1 MPTALEAK
9 IRQSVGLYNN
19 GWLYFNTIVKQYDE
33 WLRLRPFDA
42 AGIELCRLCGR
53 NSVPLVHPWTFQSF
67 VGTSLLQQ
75 SVSVS
80 EVRRRVR
87 QLLTND
93 VSGACKW
100 VGHHAKFDCKIVPR
114 QSSRFFV
121 SPRVCVEDLCWFF
134 WHHCVPRVHRGS
146 AASRVEIHRAI
157 SWPSL
162 LGFWLSSRHARTVEE
177 VWSLLPPDVR
187 QCWMIV
193 EEWVAE
199 KQEAG
204 DIVRSEPEVGSR
216 VPPVTRRMMRCI
228 EALRRKCRQHASTR
242 CVSCRLSL
250 FPEEVDGVQLLA
262 TSEYMWLNKGGP
274 GELRKRLLGDVP
286 REAKAGMAL
295 CEGWRSSW
303 RTFYGFIIMA
313 RVWIC
318 ERRGLVVS
326 ACVFCVEN
334 PELHHF
340 VTPRP
345 PRELFLP
352 ARMSLY
358 GEEDDDDVWLQPA
371 NGVDLGFLGVVRLV
385 DLTMKASRVCY
396 RQGDPS
402 RPGNLLF
409 RVLRVR
415 GDSRGASTAFFS
427 LTPAR
432 HIAVRFAI
440 LGPTR
445 HDWIRCT
452 VYERPDLAVW
462 WKELKARGVM
472 DEGYDIGPDVRV
484 EHPEGVWLAEAAE
497 RRRRREELLGGRRAV
512 REAVAATL
520 RGDGSSGA
528 AAAHGI
534 APSAGA
540 APSTH
545 STEAARQRTYVQMQ
559 ASSDEAHASPASTAA
574 SQEWTS
580 SEATRDRPMGSP
592 PCTTRPQRAHDAP
605 PGIANTGNAAHINC
619 FIQAICS
626 SATLRDAVLMAPPP
640 TDRRDPLGAELRR
653 SLREVVVAV
662 DGGNVPSRTA
672 LRAVRAAVLQMSVRY
687 QVLGVTLVPGRL
699 RLGSWHVEDKALDV
713 EAVFNMLSAE
723 VFKSVV
729 RVHAKADVRCLRCG
743 GVSTE
748 NVDTGFTVQLT
759 SRDPRCP
766 SLQNLLQMHW
776 REYGC
781 SVACQT
787 SGCAPWNPALQQHGT
802 CAAIGVPSVVAVG
815 RVLVVAV
822 AQSEVNKG
830 KVVPRDPQQR
840 VMISEMVHVPLRGA
854 GAPLRYVIRALV
866 ERVSGVERWVATVRG
881 LNPTRW
887 YRCADTEVREVPFP
901 AVASPVLVFY
911 ERVPR
916 SPPPKPRASDSTS
929 QGVQGRDAA
938 PTNSVVEPS
947 AVEETEDR
955 LDTMLPRRMDTGA
968 TESSR
973 AEPSAREARDMFAA
987 RAPVT
992 ADEQSPPLHGA
1003 SSPLAEEGRSG
1014 YYTEEITQED
1024 GARQRR
1030 GVMASEARQG
1040 ARPCSPPLSC
1050 GVQPCGLANVGN
1062 TCYLNSLLQCI
1073 LACAPLRDRFLT
1085 VDPSTRAE
1093 FAAQPG
1099 ESAWCALRRAR
1110 SLDLF
1115 RAAQAVVWRMDSGGP
1130 VDRDLLDNLR
1140 NTSLQLVCDYGYR
1153 GVEVDEHEGFRVL
1166 MGLLAAEDVFDVL
1179 AHSCFQCVVNA
1190 TVSTRRVCRRCS
1202 HVRDIRPEDLAV
1214 VELPRPR
1221 DGRRSPMDLVAMYL
1235 NPRPIEETVCEN
1247 VACRYWDGVRGA
1259 WRPYEANER
1268 KYFIEAPDVLVFSV
1282 PQASGTHED
1291 AQIVGRSVQLTEM
1304 LDLPVLYADNPVLY
1318 QLHGVV
1324 VPLPGHWI
1332 AYARRRLTDTWYLCD
1347 DLSAAEA
1354 PLPEEIACSM
1364 LFYVRLESVEADQDA
1379 VVVAAQGATSSTE
1392 MHDPSETLFVA
1403 SRVVGGR
1410 REPNEVDVVIDVD
1423 ADEEVVMDI
1432 DVEDD
1437 AAIPR
1442 GRMRKGRV
1450 VIDDVDEDVPVGV
1463 AVTDQHVRLEDNMC
1477 AQKATCSEQRPLFRA
1492 EEEYGQAH
1500 VASDHGVYLGA
1511 FDDVEGLSDED
1522 DDGKAPAS
1530 GFTSAGDYPET
1541 EFSSGDEQRSC
1552 IDSEEGEHT
1561 SDDDEQTRE
1570 MRSARAMFAG
1580 MSRGEEDSDEDG
1592 EVEED
1597 VHVDDATGEYEE
1609 AEEEA
1614 GRRDRALE
1622 SGLIH
1627 LLMNSVPGGIMAS
1640 KQRRNKKW
1648 LDLLE
1653 RVQARVPST
1662 GDEFWEYL
1670 PAQAY
1675 PWLYRQ
1681 RTPSGHFVGVMPTR
1695 LYVAKRALED
1705 GFVTPERMSYEK
1717 MLGLEGPERYDP
1729 VMRSYLF
1736 ALNIARKMETG
1747 ASIRYVKR
1755 GLRGAL
1761 HHKESMREL
1770 SARFGDEILPGMP
1783 MSGSDVRTGVAELAA
1798 LDKCE
1803 GPAAYF
1809 VTITL
1814 AMDRFPGIDDIWN
1827 AIVKHPD
1834 TNPSPHLPY
1843 LSRCWNRAR
1852 QSLYEWIM
1860 LGEERPFGNVRV
1872 IARNT
1877 DFQIGQGGQNARGNL
1892 GHDHT
1897 KIWTDDPIMHPDPA
1911 VRTAA
1916 REAVSARVT
1925 ADLCDLLREAMGGA
1939 LESEMASLFDRAAG
1953 TRDESGNQIHHHT
1966 FSCTDNEGNT
1976 RCGLPQRS
1984 RTVAEFIEIKITI
1997 PEHVAD
2003 LLEGMHGVAQ
2013 RDAES
2018 GELKLCDWLRGGR
2031 YQPRRGAAF
2040 PMGVPINIPTYRA
2053 TGGSHMCGIHCDE
2066 GHFAN
2071 SYLVNY
2077 QAGQEERTLVR
2088 YTPRDEGRARLEFI
2102 DRHLRKR
2109 IAAMAKE
2116 KKKDRRQTRECI
2128 PEPELVALLQ
2138 QEPIME
2144 VLEVVDW
2151 DRGDIRPIEFVH
2163 YSTALP
2169 SERYVRPRP
2178 VNIDAADQA
2187 DPGPLFG
2194 GPSAAEDIL
2203 ATVEPFLPP
2212 RCLPSLGQL
2221 RVYVRERGSDKCPDR
2236 PAVYNMGPPAL
2247 CALGQLPMKFFN
2259 EVAIHHEDDRLPY
2272 DQRPLPWQEGVPRG
2286 LWAAYRGFYGLRGER
2301 WFLRPA
2307 FIYHPRYAHLV
2318 ERVFVNK
2325 MRQPDLLA
2333 TIRDHWQRG
2342 TPVPPS
2348 EVLDY
2353 VEWPVGRAIG
2363 VTRHVEPERK
2373 LQWLVHTALASDTSF
2388 DDEVALFADGAYT
2401 AAERALSEDRV
2412 ACALEGA
2419 VIDVLERFFRCEL
2432 RHWGYPYRRT
2442 WKVLVRSNEA
2452 FGNLLE
2458 ARGMPMTAVQRFFFP
2473 ILEHD
2478 LDEEHCKQ
2486 YREFETAVTAR
2497 HREAAEEWCCVRNA
2511 AVALGAAASE
2521 DGLLVRAH
2529 REVHGFEMSDQ
2540 AWDEQLRGYAR
2551 IGDRLRSLRQTA
2563 VEPGSEELS
2572 RDGAWVLKQYIN
2584 PLVII
2589 GAAGTGKSYLA
2600 QALHALCD
2608 RLRLKWEVTSIMAF
2622 MAVMAGG
2629 MHAHALGRFHK
2640 DDSRCTAARM
2650 AEYAMTRLR
2659 TCPVLRRYLQELDV
2673 LFISEYG
2680 NWTDRLI
2687 TAFDMLLREVRRSSH
2702 PFGNLMIIADGD
2714 HYQVKPI
2721 CDHGESSA
2729 LSCMLTTSLF
2739 SSLRLRHLV
2748 RCRDPALAEV
2758 QSILRQVTPS
2768 NEQIKQLK
2776 HLLEQHCHVNCIPDD
2791 SVGAVRFFAHK
2802 DAVREYNEGR
2812 AAKVPA
2818 NAKYT
2823 FACTDQEVRHF
2834 QSCDLTEKT
2843 RKTAERMLDSH
2854 TDYVRKLTVWRGMQV
2869 MYRGTCRDRDAG
2881 VVKCAMGKVTD
2892 WSDGVGDHR
2901 PWVDVL
2907 LERPRRHTRPVR
2919 FRAIESEAITGPE
2932 GRMITRTQ
2940 IPLIPAECWTLHM
2953 GMGMT
2958 FDAVASELVKSD
2970 RSRRMWDRGQWY
2982 MFMLRVHYLSNV
2994 WLMRYEPELIDF
3006 LLAKPDPDLAIVDD
3020 WVEQT
3025 DLLAPHG
3032 GRTDPRLLPSGVR
3045 ELLARPCRTIGS
3057 LLAPPDGHMCVYL
3070 TQQEH
3075 PPYRVYWGYSERV
3088 EKRVAEHNSNTNL
3101 ASKRCRGRTDWL
3113 LAAYASTFPNTKKGH
3128 EEAKAARHWAK
3139 VEMLRLETAGQQQRV
3154 ARHGWR
3160 SLHDNIMILTDL
3172 VYKWNKEHEME
3183 LRIVATDTNFDVL
3196 RRERSGEE

>member
-1 MPTALEAK
+1 MPLALEAK
-9 IRQSVGLYNN
+9 IRQSAGLYNN
-19 GWLYFNTIVKQYDE
+19 GWLHFDAIVKQYDE
-33 WLRLRPFDA
+33 WLRLRPCDA
-42 AGIELCRLCGR
+42 GGIELCRLCGR

-67 VGTSLLQQ
+67 MGTSLLEQ
-75 SVSVS
+75 STSIS
-80 EVRRRVR
+80 EVRRRLR

-93 VSGACKW
+93 VTGACKW
-100 VGHHAKFDCKIVPR
+100 VGHYAKFDCRIVPR
-114 QSSRFFV
+114 QSTRFFV

-134 WHHCVPRVHRGS
+134 WHHCVPRVVRRSG
-146 AASRVEIHRAI
+146 ASRTEIHRAI

-162 LGFWLSSRHARTVEE
+162 LGFWLSSQHASTVQE

-187 QCWMIV
+187 QSWMIIG
-193 EEWVAE
+193 EWVAQKLE
-199 KQEAG
+199 SS
-204 DIVRSEPEVGSR
+204 DIVQSEPIVGSR
-216 VPPVTRRMMRCI
+216 VPPVTRQMMRCI
-228 EALRRKCRQHASTR
+228 EALRRKCRQQASTR

-262 TSEYMWLNKGGP
+262 TSEHAWLNKGGP
-274 GELRKRLLGDVP
+274 GELRKRLAGDVSHDV
-286 REAKAGMAL
+286 KAGMVL
-295 CEGWRSSW
+295 CEGWKLCW
-303 RTFYGFIIMA
+303 RTFYGFVIMA

-318 ERRGLVVS
+318 ERRGLMIS

-358 GEEDDDDVWLQPA
+358 GEESDDDVWLQPA

-402 RPGNLLF
+402 RPGNLVF

-427 LTPAR
+427 MTPAR
-432 HIAVRFAI
+432 HIAPRFAI
-440 LGPTR
+440 LRPTR
-445 HDWIRCT
+445 HDWIRRT
-452 VYERPDLAVW
+452 VYDRPDLAMW
-462 WKELKARGVM
+462 WKELKARGEL
-472 DEGYDIGPDVRV
+472 DDAYDVGPGVRV

-512 REAVAATL
+512 RESVAATL

-528 AAAHGI
+528 AAAHGL
-534 APSAGA
+534 PSSTGA
-540 APSTH
+540 VPATH
-545 STEAARQRTYVQMQ
+545 STSAGRQRTYVRTQG
-559 ASSDEAHASPASTAA
+559 SSGEFRPSPASTTAF
-574 SQEWTS
+574 QGPTPC
-580 SEATRDRPMGSP
+580 EATSDPLMGFQAGGTSDR
-592 PCTTRPQRAHDAP
+592 QLDAP
-605 PGIANTGNAAHINC
+605 PGIINTGNAAHINC
-619 FIQAICS
+619 FIQVICS
-626 SATLRDAVLMAPPP
+626 VAPLRDAFVMAPPP
-640 TDRRDPLGAELRR
+640 TDNRDLLGAELRR
-653 SLREVVVAV
+653 SLREVVIAV
-662 DGGNVPSRTA
+662 DGGNMPSRTA
-672 LRAVRAAVLQMSVRY
+672 MRAVRAAFLQMSVRY
-687 QVLGVTLVPGRL
+687 QVPGVTLVPGRL
-699 RLGSWHVEDKALDV
+699 RLGSWHVEDESLDL
-713 EAVFNMLSAE
+713 EAVFNMLAAE
-723 VFKSVV
+723 VFKFAV

-743 GVSTE
+743 GISTE
-748 NVDTGFTVQLT
+748 KVDDGCTVQLA

-766 SLQNLLQMHW
+766 SIQNLLHLHW
-776 REYGC
+776 RDFGC
-781 SVACQT
+781 SVACKT
-787 SGCAPWNPALQQHGT
+787 SGCAPWNPSLRQHGT

-822 AQSEVNKG
+822 GQSEVKKG

-840 VMISEMVHVPLRGA
+840 VTISEMVRVPLRGA
-854 GAPLRYVIRALV
+854 GAPLRYVIRGLI
-866 ERVSGVERWVATVRG
+866 ERASGGERWVATVRG
-881 LNPTRW
+881 PDPARW

-901 AVASPVLVFY
+901 ALASPVLVFY

-916 SPPPKPRASDSTS
+916 SSPPTRGASDATS
-929 QGVQGRDAA
+929 QQMRGTDAA
-938 PTNSVVEPS
+938 STNTFVEPS
-947 AVEETEDR
+947 ADEEMDDQADTESVR
-955 LDTMLPRRMDTGA
+955 CAGTGA
-968 TESSR
+968 AESSCATPR
-973 AEPSAREARDMFAA
+973 AGEARNTSVA
-987 RAPVT
+987 RVPVT
-992 ADEQSPPLHGA
+992 AEEPSVAVHVV
-1003 SSPLAEEGRSG
+1003 SSPLAEEPHAGC
-1014 YYTEEITQED
+1014 YTEEVTQEG
-1024 GARQRR
+1024 GAQQQRTA
-1030 GVMASEARQG
+1030 GASQAPEGGRSCTW
-1040 ARPCSPPLSC
+1040 PFSC

-1085 VDPSTRAE
+1085 VDPSTRDE
-1093 FAAQPG
+1093 FAAAPG
-1099 ESAWCALRRAR
+1099 ENAMSALRRTR

-1115 RAAQAVVWRMDSGGP
+1115 RAVQAAVQRMDSGGP
-1130 VDRDLLDNLR
+1130 VDRALLNTLR
-1140 NTSLQLVCDYGYR
+1140 NRALQLVCDYGYS
-1153 GVEVDEHEGFRVL
+1153 GVEVDENDGFRVL

-1179 AHSCFQCVVNA
+1179 AHSCFQSVVNA
-1190 TVSTRRVCRRCS
+1190 TVSTRRVCQRCS
-1202 HVRDIRPEDLAV
+1202 RVRDIRPEDLAV

-1221 DGRRSPMDLVAMYL
+1221 DGRRSLMDLVAMYL
-1235 NPRPIEETVCEN
+1235 SPRPIEETVCEN
-1247 VACRYWDGVRGA
+1247 APCRYWDTVGGA

-1282 PQASGTHED
+1282 PQARGTHEH
-1291 AQIVGRSVQLTEM
+1291 AQIVGHSVQLTEM
-1304 LDLPVLYADNPVLY
+1304 LDLAVLHAEDPVLY

-1347 DLSAAEA
+1347 DLSAVEA
-1354 PLPEEIACSM
+1354 PLPEEVACSM
-1364 LFYVRLESVEADQDA
+1364 LFYVRLESVEADQ
-1379 VVVAAQGATSSTE
+1379 VAQHAAGATG
-1392 MHDPSETLFVA
+1392 MHDTLEPLFVA

-1410 REPNEVDVVIDVD
+1410 QEPDEVDVVIDVE
-1423 ADEEVVMDI
+1423 AHEAVVMDI

-1437 AAIPR
+1437 AAVPR
-1442 GRMRKGRV
+1442 GRTRKGRV
-1450 VIDDVDEDVPVGV
+1450 VIDDVVEEVPVGV
-1463 AVTDQHVRLEDNMC
+1463 DVTEHTVRPQGNTC
-1477 AQKATCSEQRPLFRA
+1477 PQKSTCSEQLPPPRT
-1492 EEEYGQAH
+1492 EEQYGQAH
-1500 VASDHGVYLGA
+1500 VASDEGVYLGA
-1511 FDDVEGLSDED
+1511 FDDLEGLSDED

-1530 GFTSAGDYPET
+1530 GSSIAGDYPET

-1552 IDSEEGEHT
+1552 CDSEEADDA
-1561 SDDDEQTRE
+1561 SDEDEQTRE
-1570 MRSARAMFAG
+1570 MRAARAMFAG
-1580 MSRGEEDSDEDG
+1580 MSRGEDDASEEE

-1609 AEEEA
+1609 AEEQV

-1653 RVQARVPST
+1653 RVQARVPCT
-1662 GDEFWEYL
+1662 GEEFWEYL

-1695 LYVAKRALED
+1695 LYVARRALED

-1717 MLGLEGPERYDP
+1717 MLGLEGPEPYDP

-1736 ALNIARKMETG
+1736 ALNVARKMETG
-1747 ASIRYVKR
+1747 ASVRYVKR

-1761 HHKESMREL
+1761 HHKESMKEL
-1770 SARFGDEILPGMP
+1770 SARFGDQILPGMP

-1872 IARNT
+1872 VARNT

-1925 ADLCDLLREAMGGA
+1925 ADLYDLLREAMGDA

-1976 RCGLPQRS
+1976 RCGVPQRS
-1984 RTVAEFIEIKITI
+1984 RTVAEFVEIKITV

-2003 LLEGMHGVAQ
+2003 LLERMRGVAQ

-2040 PMGVPINIPTYRA
+2040 PMGIPINIPTYRA

-2109 IAAMAKE
+2109 IAAMKKE
-2116 KKKDRRQTRECI
+2116 KKQDRRQTRECI

-2144 VLEVVDW
+2144 VLEVVDRE
-2151 DRGDIRPIEFVH
+2151 RGDIRPIEFVH

-2178 VNIDAADQA
+2178 VNTDAAERA

-2194 GPSAAEDIL
+2194 GPRAAEDIL

-2212 RCLPSLGQL
+2212 RCMPSLGQL
-2221 RVYVRERGSDKCPDR
+2221 RVYVRDRGSDKCPDR

-2247 CALGQLPMKFFN
+2247 CALGQLPMKVFN
-2259 EVAIHHEDDRLPY
+2259 EVAIHHEDDRLSY
-2272 DQRPLPWQEGVPRG
+2272 DERPLPWQEGVPRG

-2307 FIYHPRYAHLV
+2307 FIYHPRYEHLV
-2318 ERVFVNK
+2318 QRVFLDK
-2325 MRQPDLLA
+2325 MRQPELLA
-2333 TIRDHWQRG
+2333 TIREHWHRG
-2342 TPVPPS
+2342 TPLPPS

-2353 VEWPVGRAIG
+2353 VEWPIGRAIG
-2363 VTRHVEPERK
+2363 VTRHVEPRNE

-2388 DDEVALFADGAYT
+2388 DDEVALFSDGAYT
-2401 AAERALSEDRV
+2401 AAQRALSEDRV
-2412 ACALEGA
+2412 ACALDGE

-2442 WKVLVRSNEA
+2442 WKVLVRSNEV
-2452 FGNLLE
+2452 FGNLLQ
-2458 ARGMPMTAVQRFFFP
+2458 ASGMPMTAPQRFFLP

-2486 YREFETAVTAR
+2486 YREFETAVAAR
-2497 HREAAEEWCCVRNA
+2497 HREAAEEWCSVRTA
-2511 AVALGAAASE
+2511 ALALGAAASE

-2551 IGDRLRSLRQTA
+2551 IGDRLCSLRQTA
-2563 VEPGSEELS
+2563 VQPGSEELS

-2739 SSLRLRHLV
+2739 SSLHLRHLV
-2748 RCRDPALAEV
+2748 RCRDPSLAEV
-2758 QSILRQVTPS
+2758 QNILRQVTPS
-2768 NEQIKQLK
+2768 NEQIKTLK

-2818 NAKYT
+2818 KDKYT
-2823 FACTDQEVRHF
+2823 FTCTDQEVRHF
-2834 QSCDLTEKT
+2834 QSCDLSDKT

-2869 MYRGTCRDRDAG
+2869 MYRGACRDRDAG

-2892 WSDGVGDHR
+2892 WSDGVGDGR
-2901 PWVDVL
+2901 AWVDVL
-2907 LERPRRHTRPVR
+2907 LERPRRHIRPVR
-2919 FRAIESEAITGPE
+2919 FRPIESEAITGPE

-2994 WLMRYEPELIDF
+2994 WLMRYEPELIDY
-3006 LLAKPDPDLAIVDD
+3006 LLAKPDPDLPIVDA

-3032 GRTDPRLLPSGVR
+3032 GRTDPRLLPAGVR
-3045 ELLARPCRTIGS
+3045 ELLGRPCRTIGS
-3057 LLAPPDGHMCVYL
+3057 LVAPPDGHMCVYL

-3160 SLHDNIMILTDL
+3160 SLHDNIVILTDL
-3172 VYKWNKEHEME
+3172 VYKWNKEHKLE
-3183 LRIVATDTNFDVL
+3183 LRIVAADTNFDVL